1 MSEQDL
7 KQDQEAIEDSQ
18 PTELDE
24 FKASMGD
31 PSEVPEPTSTTST
44 APGPSKD
51 QGEKTPPKQGSSV
64 KPVMPKEV
72 GTKMG
77 MINAMM
83 KKMGGMNKNAVEMM
97 YSMAM
102 MPKEA
107 MMKQA
112 EAMGKMKMN
121 AAMKPP
127 KMGEA
132 MNKKMKMGEEADTP
146 KVTAADIDIKAD
158 VQALFGD
165 EDLSEDFKEKATTI
179 FETAVVNKINQA
191 IDTYHTSM
199 NESYIEDTSA
209 IKNEL
214 SEKLDTYLDYVVESW
229 AKDNELAIE
238 QGLKAELTE
247 DFMAGLKNLFEDH
260 YIDIPETKV
269 DVVEELAAKN
279 EELQT
284 QLNAEMEKNMA
295 AKKAIEE
302 NDTQKMIDQVTEGL
316 ADTQKEKFQTLAE
329 GVEFK
334 DKESFQKKLSIIKE
348 SYFSIDNDK
357 EVADLVGE
365 TDEPLDE
372 EAKPEGSSLDPKM
385 AGYTAAISRSLK
397 K

>member
-31 PSEVPEPTSTTST
+31 PSEVPEPTSTTAT

-51 QGEKTPPKQGSSV
+51 QGDKVAPKQGSSKV
-64 KPVMPKEV
+64 EKPKEV

-83 KKMGGMNKNAVEMM
+83 NKMSKMNKEAVGMM
-97 YSMAM
+97 YNMASMKPEQMSKM
-102 MPKEA
+102 MSKEG
-107 MMKQA
+107 
-112 EAMGKMKMN
+112 MGKVPMMSMK
-121 AAMKPP
+121 KP
-127 KMGEA
+127 KMGE
-132 MNKKMKMGEEADTP
+132 ETEY
-146 KVTAADIDIKAD
+146 KVTAADVD
-158 VQALFGD
+158 VKDDVKALFGE
-165 EDLSEDFKEKATTI
+165 EDLSEEFKEKAATI
-179 FETAVVNKINQA
+179 FETAVVTKINEHIENYKSTINESFAQDTQA
-191 IDTYHTSM
+191 IRD
-199 NESYIEDTSA
+199 
-209 IKNEL
+209 EL
-214 SEKLDTYLDYVVESW
+214 SEKMDTYLDYVVEQW

-247 DFMAGLKNLFEDH
+247 DFMSGLKNLFEDH
-260 YIDIPETKV
+260 YIDIPEAKV

-284 QLNAEMEKNMA
+284 QLNAEMEKNME

-302 NDTQKMIDQVTEGL
+302 NDQQKIIDEVTEGL
-316 ADTQKEKFQTLAE
+316 AETQKEKFQTLAE

-348 SYFSIDNDK
+348 SYFSVDNDK

-385 AGYTAAISRSLK
+385 AGYAAAISRSLK

>member
-31 PSEVPEPTSTTST
+31 PSEVPEPTSTTAT

-51 QGEKTPPKQGSSV
+51 QGEKTPPKQGSSKV
-64 KPVMPKEV
+64 EKPKEV
-72 GTKMG
+72 STKMG

-83 KKMGGMNKNAVEMM
+83 NKMSKMNKEAVGMM
-97 YSMAM
+97 YNMASMKPEQMSKM
-102 MPKEA
+102 MSKEG
-107 MMKQA
+107 
-112 EAMGKMKMN
+112 MGKMPVMS
-121 AAMKPP
+121 MKKP
-127 KMGEA
+127 KMGE
-132 MNKKMKMGEEADTP
+132 ETEY
-146 KVTAADIDIKAD
+146 KVTAADVD
-158 VQALFGD
+158 VKDDVKALFGE
-165 EDLSEDFKEKATTI
+165 EDLSEEFKEKAATI
-179 FETAVVNKINQA
+179 FETAVVTKINEHIETYKSTINESFAQDTQA
-191 IDTYHTSM
+191 IKD
-199 NESYIEDTSA
+199 
-209 IKNEL
+209 EL
-214 SEKLDTYLDYVVESW
+214 SEKMDTYLDYVVEQW

-247 DFMAGLKNLFEDH
+247 DFMSGLKNLFEDH

-279 EELQT
+279 EELQS
-284 QLNAEMEKNMA
+284 QLNAEMEKNME

-302 NDTQKMIDQVTEGL
+302 NDQQKIIDEVTEGL
-316 ADTQKEKFQTLAE
+316 AETQKEKFQTLAE

-348 SYFSIDNDK
+348 SYFSVDNEK

-385 AGYTAAISRSLK
+385 AGYAAAISRSLK